1 MKCCSP
7 VALLLSTWVLLQ
19 ACGPTPPTEEELRAQ
34 LVGVYCADSY
44 RLELTDSTYMNRKI
58 VQSPLRSGLMRESC
72 KGHYLLAFENKQW
85 IIRFERDE
93 RPNSIQNCERE
104 YVVWTAEAGYVM
116 GEAPMAMMDLF
127 DETLLLKGQCE
138 D

>member
-1 MKCCSP
+1 MKSFLP
-7 VALLLSTWVLLQ
+7 LALLAGLGAILA
-19 ACGPTPPTEEELRAQ
+19 ACGPTPPTEEALRAK
-34 LVGVYCADSY
+34 LTGVYCAESY

-58 VQSPLRSGLMRESC
+58 MPSPLRSGMMRESC

-85 IIRFERDE
+85 VIRFEKDD

-104 YVVWTAEAGYVM
+104 FVVWTAEAGYVM
-116 GEAPMAMMDLF
+116 GEEPMGMKDLF
-127 DETLLLKGQCE
+127 DETQLEKGACE